1 MKAHEFS
8 PQKSPG
14 SYSEHDTSSKC
25 DIVITAVRSPSH
37 VRLLAIPWTA
47 AHQASLSLTIS
58 EFAQV
63 HVHLISDALQPSHLL
78 NLFSPSVA

>member
-14 SYSEHDTSSKC
+14 SYRKYDTSSKC
-25 DIVITAVRSPSH
+25 DIVVIAVQSPSL
-37 VRLLAIPWTA
+37 VRLSVIPWTA

-63 HVHLISDALQPSHLL
+63 HVHFISHAIQPSHLL
-78 NLFSPSVA
+78 NL